1 MKELNDIIQAYD
13 KAVLQNKQTALAT
26 VVKVE
31 GSSYRRPG
39 ARMLVTE
46 DGELTGAISGGCLEG
61 DALHKAML
69 AIFQQKN
76 KLVTYDTTDEDD
88 AKVGIQLGCNGI
100 VHILFEPL
108 KNDAADNPI
117 LLLRRIV
124 DQRKNAVLAT
134 IFNIKEREQQG
145 GTCCFMNEDE
155 SIFYDDFLKNDLQSE
170 GELVLQNEMSLIK
183 KYNDNEVLYQFI
195 PPAVQLVIVGAG
207 NDAIPL
213 MNVADCIGWQV
224 IVVDG
229 RRSHATCQRFNKA
242 MVIVSKPDDF
252 FKNFSADAQTVFVLM
267 THNYN
272 YDLQTLK
279 NLVAIS
285 GTYFGLLGP
294 KEKRNRMLNEL
305 VENGIDIPANFLENL
320 YGPAGLDIGAET
332 AEEIAVS
339 IVAEIK
345 AVVSNKKSNM
355 LRDKKT
361 QIHERVG
368 KSEWGEWGSELSNGE

>member
-1 MKELNDIIQAYD
+1 MVQSRKTMKEFNDIIKAYD
-13 KAVLQNKQTALAT
+13 KAILQNKQTALAT

-39 ARMLVTE
+39 ARMLVRD

-69 AIFQQKN
+69 AILQQKN

-88 AKVGIQLGCNGI
+88 AKLGIQLGCNGI

-108 KNDAADNPI
+108 KNDEINPVS
-117 LLLRRIV
+117 LLKKIIAE
-124 DQRKNAVLAT
+124 RKKAVLGTVFNMNKSAT
-134 IFNIKEREQQG
+134 QI
-145 GTCCFMNEDE
+145 GTCCFLNEE
-155 SIFYDDFLKNDLQSE
+155 ETIFLNNNQKNELQKNAE
-170 GELVLQNEMSLIK
+170 TVWQNEMTLIK
-183 KYNDNEVLYQFI
+183 EIDNNEVLFQFI
-195 PPAVQLVIVGAG
+195 PPPIRLVIVGAG

-213 MNVADCIGWQV
+213 MNVADGIGWQV
-224 IVVDG
+224 VVVDG
-229 RRSHATCQRFNKA
+229 RRTHATNQRFDKA
-242 MVIVSKPDDF
+242 KVIVTKPNNF
-252 FKNFSADAQTVFVLM
+252 FENFSTDAQTVFILM

-272 YDLQTLK
+272 YDLEILK
-279 NLVAIS
+279 QLVSVPCAYI
-285 GTYFGLLGP
+285 GLLGP

-305 VENGIDIPANFLENL
+305 TENGIDISANFLNNL

-345 AVVSNKKSNM
+345 AVVCNKTGNM
-355 LRDKKT
+355 LRDKRLS
-361 QIHERVG
+361 IHER
-368 KSEWGEWGSELSNGE
+368 SDEW